1 MKKKRLVLD
10 LAIVSGA
17 YFLGVYFLY
26 QKISLQINI
35 SRWELL
41 TYGGLAV
48 VIWVLFLFIMGYH
61 ISDLWKQI
69 QVKTKLQKESTQRL
83 DRAYQSSIKAL
94 ISALDCRD
102 HATWVHSARVVGY
115 ALAIADQMGLDEK
128 EQHKLALA
136 GFLHDIGKIGVPDH
150 ILLKKSRLLPEEW
163 AAIKRHPEIGYEIIQ
178 QLDFFKNAADI
189 ILLHH
194 EHYDGGGYPF
204 GLRGEEIPLN
214 ARIFAVADALDAIT
228 SDRPYRPAR
237 SMEFAIQEICSL
249 SGEQFCPLCTQCIEK
264 LGLEYLTQIEQE
276 VKKQGQLKFQL
287 EEFVCCGV
295 RS

>member
-1 MKKKRLVLD
+1 
-10 LAIVSGA
+10 
-17 YFLGVYFLY
+17 LY
-26 QKISLQINI
+26 QKVGARIKISGRDLF
-35 SRWELL
+35 
-41 TYGGLAV
+41 TYGGLV
-48 VIWVLFLFIMGYH
+48 VAIWVLFLVFTGYH
-61 ISDLWKQI
+61 FSCFEKQLQI
-69 QVKTKLQKESTQRL
+69 KTEHEQDSIRRL
-83 DRAYQSSIKAL
+83 DQAYQGTIKAL

-102 HATWVHSARVVGY
+102 HATWVHSTRVVGY
-115 ALAIADQMGLDEK
+115 ALAIADQMGLNEE

-178 QLDFFKNAADI
+178 QLDFFRNTADI

-237 SMEFAIQEICSL
+237 SMEIAVQEICSL
-249 SGEQFCPLCTQCIEK
+249 SGEQFCPLCTQCIED
-264 LGLEYLTQIEQE
+264 LGVEYLTRIEQD
-276 VKKQGQLKFQL
+276 VKKHGKRKFQL
-287 EEFVCCGV
+287 EELVCCGV

>member
-1 MKKKRLVLD
+1 MKKKRVVLD

>member
-10 LAIVSGA
+10 LAIISAA
-17 YFLGVYFLY
+17 YFLGAYFLY
-26 QKISLQINI
+26 QKVGARINI
-35 SRWELL
+35 SGRDLF
-41 TYGGLAV
+41 TYGGLV
-48 VIWVLFLFIMGYH
+48 VAIWVLFLVFTGYH
-61 ISDLWKQI
+61 FSCFEKQLQI
-69 QVKTKLQKESTQRL
+69 KTEHEQDSIRRL
-83 DRAYQSSIKAL
+83 DHAYQGTIKAL